1 VFGEGT
7 RNAELMLVGETP
19 GDKEDLAGHVF
30 VGPAGRVLDRALA
43 ETGIERRRVYLTNA
57 VKHFKFERQGKR
69 RIHQTPRA
77 KERAACRPWLL
88 AELETVRP
96 RGLVLMGAT
105 AAQSLLGP
113 SFKVTAERGRLFES
127 EYAPLTLATV
137 HPSSVLRQRD
147 SAARHAAREEFTA
160 DLRVIA
166 GELGG
171 ESQPTRAA

>member
-30 VGPAGRVLDRALA
+30 VGPAGKVLDRALA

-88 AELETVRP
+88 AELEVVQP

-113 SFKVTAERGRLFES
+113 SFKVTAERGRLFET

-166 GELGG
+166 KAFG
-171 ESQPTRAA
+171 